1 MSPRFSSSD
10 RTKKLILLSV
20 LTALVVVLSFVKI
33 PLGPFTVTLTLPV
46 IVIGAAL
53 LGMWAG
59 AWLGGVFAVMVF
71 IIGDA
76 AAFLAINI
84 PATILVVMVK
94 GIAAGLV
101 AGLLYRI
108 LAKKNKTLAAIV
120 SSIAAPL
127 VNTGIFAIGG
137 LLFFMP
143 TIESWG
149 LGFGYTSGIAYLF
162 FGMIGLNFLVEFGIA
177 AVLSP
182 VIVRM
187 IDLVSSKKL
196 SR

>member
-1 MSPRFSSSD
+1 MGGIAAFAFA
-10 RTKKLILLSV
+10 V
-20 LTALVVVLSFVKI
+20 LCIINSLTMGCMIQTGAVTSAFEGVCSLD
-33 PLGPFTVTLTLPV
+33 PAFT
-46 IVIGAAL
+46 
-53 LGMWAG
+53 
-59 AWLGGVFAVMVF
+59 GGVFAVMVF

-187 IDLVSSKKL
+187 IDLVASKKL